1 MNLSKTTEIGPF
13 SLNEINDIA
22 QQLIAAINNYH
33 LIAFY
38 GEMGMGKTTL
48 IKAVCQ
54 QMQVEDNIQSPTFS
68 IVNEYHSVNGEI
80 IYHFDFYRMKN
91 EEEALDF
98 GVEEYFYSGNYCFM
112 EWAEKIPN
120 LLPENTVK
128 VEISRQEDEKRLITI
143 HY

>member
-13 SLNEINDIA
+13 SLHEINDIA
-22 QQLIAAINNYH
+22 QQWIAAINNYH

>member
-13 SLNEINDIA
+13 SLYEINDIA

>member
-13 SLNEINDIA
+13 SLHEINDIA
-22 QQLIAAINNYH
+22 QQLIATINNYH

>member
-1 MNLSKTTEIGPF
+1 MNVNKTKEIGPF
-13 SLNEINDIA
+13 SLHEINDIA

-54 QMQVEDNIQSPTFS
+54 QLQVEDNIQSPTFS
-68 IVNEYHSVNGEI
+68 IVNQYQSGNGEI

-120 LLPENTVK
+120 LLPENTVR
-128 VEISRQEDEKRLITI
+128 VLISQKENKKRLITI

>member
-13 SLNEINDIA
+13 SLHEINDIA

-120 LLPENTVK
+120 HLPENTVK

>member
-13 SLNEINDIA
+13 SLHEINDTA
-22 QQLIAAINNYH
+22 QQLLAAINNYH

>member
-13 SLNEINDIA
+13 SLHEINDIA

-98 GVEEYFYSGNYCFM
+98 GVEEYFYSGNYGFM

-120 LLPENTVK
+120 LLPENTV
-128 VEISRQEDEKRLITI
+128 
-143 HY
+143 